1 MTAEDSMELVNV
13 PSKLWLNY
21 LEKVCNALNREQH
34 HHPHQPSLIEEA
46 IASKPSNL
54 SIERGCHL
62 LKMKIR
68 DSADKIRK
76 NFSTPRRRRSSV
88 ELTSSKSRVT
98 QEQAEFHR
106 SPKLIRP
113 VERVQVNQFSL
124 SELEQQLKARK
135 KVFSPPRRRSSPEN
149 LIILEAPGTPK
160 RIGTPVTRQLYKM
173 KTFGE
178 TENEIERKYE
188 TPGKQSV
195 RRRRSSVK
203 TSPKSHETQM
213 QAEIHRSP
221 QPSRPD
227 RVHDNQQQQIKMR
240 LRLMDSTPRRRR
252 SSPENVIL
260 FESPKKVLN
269 SPKRA
274 GNETGNKFK
283 TRNAPEHEFGRKYK
297 ISPREKKRQIYYK
310 TVSTTYLIKINFK
323 INFSWYSSDQRR
335 KNQVD

>member
-21 LEKVCNALNREQH
+21 LEKVCNALNREKH
-34 HHPHQPSLIEEA
+34 HQPSLIEEA
-46 IASKPSNL
+46 IASKSSNL

-76 NFSTPRRRRSSV
+76 NFTTPRRRRSSV

-98 QEQAEFHR
+98 QEQGQFHR

-113 VERVQVNQFSL
+113 VERAKVNQFSL
-124 SELEQQLKARK
+124 SELEQQFKARK
-135 KVFSPPRRRSSPEN
+135 KIFSPPRRRSSPEN
-149 LIILEAPGTPK
+149 LMILESPGTPK

-173 KTFGE
+173 KTFDE

-188 TPGKQSV
+188 TPAKQSV
-195 RRRRSSVK
+195 RRRRSFVK
-203 TSPKSHETQM
+203 TSPKSHETQI
-213 QAEIHRSP
+213 QAELHRSP
-221 QPSRPD
+221 QESRPD
-227 RVHDNQQQQIKMR
+227 SVHDNQKQIKVR
-240 LRLMDSTPRRRR
+240 QRLMDSTPRRRR

-260 FESPKKVLN
+260 FESPKKVLY

-283 TRNAPEHEFGRKYK
+283 TRNAPEHEFGRKYE
-297 ISPREKKRQIYYK
+297 IPPREKKRQIYYK
-310 TVSTTYLIKINFK
+310 TGTVSATNLIKINFK
-323 INFSWYSSDQRR
+323 INFSWFSSDQRR